1 MLDLDSLFADPREE
15 EVLPRKLPDPSTG
28 VASTPPEAPEEWEE
42 WDVPDPLPAT
52 AETSDRCPACGNPL
66 AWAYVG
72 RRICP
77 ACRRLPPHWAA
88 ACRPRPVAPDVVE
101 EIRRIEH
108 AALAKGWSHGDLWRS
123 EGWVGLLGLAGV
135 MPPGSK
141 VVGIAPGEIAFRT
154 ATGGVLRFRRAK
166 GVSM

>member
-1 MLDLDSLFADPREE
+1 MLDLEAIFGDPRD
-15 EVLPRKLPDPSTG
+15 EVMLPRKLLDPPPD
-28 VASTPPEAPEEWEE
+28 VASAPPEDFGEWEVS
-42 WDVPDPLPAT
+42 DVPPDA

-77 ACRRLPPHWAA
+77 ACRRLPPHWGA

-101 EIRRIEH
+101 EIRRIE
-108 AALAKGWSHGDLWRS
+108 AAAFAKGWSHEDLWRS

-135 MPPGSK
+135 MPPGSEI
-141 VVGIAPGEIAFRT
+141 VSVGPAEIAFRT
-154 ATGGVLRFRRAK
+154 GGGKVLRFRRHAEMI
-166 GVSM
+166 VA